1 MPQPLKHNN
10 SKGHGERDCDDPSAE
25 GLTSTQIQ
33 EANYLNSLVVEAD
46 PTQQFAKR
54 ATLREAYH
62 DICSQ
67 FEGDIGENESPEVI
81 EHLEK
86 SLQDVDR
93 SYQSVGAGGKEL
105 AADANSLLSMAN
117 VLLDRMKSFRSSNS
131 ERVVTAASLAETLI
145 SYMNSLSPSTSS
157 TDLGLVDNPLLMDDD
172 ETTVSTTVPSSS
184 SHSIGSSS
192 NHPSTTASYTPTP
205 APRISLEQWAS
216 FGCQNHGTLTYDVTF
231 NYQSLRSIVSYDKA
245 RPRPQ
250 VEKKARLKSAKEFQ
264 EAAVVLS
271 SKQLSETDEIS
282 VAQELDKV
290 RKALKR
296 AWKEN
301 TYVDFFSFV
310 IDRHDF
316 AKTVENMFYVS
327 FLVKDGR
334 VRLSL
339 GDDGLPVLLR
349 VSGEER
355 QRLHVDDRSA
365 AVTNQAIISF
375 TYKMWEDMVKA
386 MDLQSVTSS
395 KA

>member
-67 FEGDIGENESPEVI
+67 FEGDIGENESPE
-81 EHLEK
+81 
-86 SLQDVDR
+86 
-93 SYQSVGAGGKEL
+93 
-105 AADANSLLSMAN
+105 
-117 VLLDRMKSFRSSNS
+117 
-131 ERVVTAASLAETLI
+131 I

-231 NYQSLRSIVSYDKA
+231 NYQSLLA